1 MMAAVSMLALQPSP
15 ALADTYSDNFFP
27 AHWVPYPHISVPPE
41 HPYYRAVVLIDNT
54 GDPSLS
60 QQIQT
65 FAQIINSLHNGYN
78 SRYPVILYYQNIH
91 MAPGQP
97 CALGP
102 AGWLIVCKDQTLGG
116 SESAT
121 APGAAQIFS
130 GVADHIYYAVARFRP
145 SVVDPW
151 CAGDKFTV
159 VVQILSNTLGLD
171 QNLTNPDSAL
181 FPTLPVGRC
190 TYNGWTWPDLDR
202 MNQMYSHQAG

>member
-1 MMAAVSMLALQPSP
+1 MLTAQTTP
-15 ALADTYSDNFFP
+15 ARADAFSNDFFP
-27 AHWVPYPHISVPPE
+27 AHWVPYPHITVSPD
-41 HPYYRAVVLIDNT
+41 HPFYRAVVVIDNT
-54 GDPSLS
+54 GDASLS

-65 FAQIINSLHNGYN
+65 FALIINHLHNAYN
-78 SRYPVILYYQNIH
+78 PHYPVLLYYKDIP

-102 AGWLIVCKDQTLGG
+102 AGWLIVCKDETLGG
-116 SESAT
+116 AASAT
-121 APGAAQIFS
+121 APGAANIYS
-130 GVADHIYYAVARFRP
+130 GLANHIYYAVARMRP

-159 VVQILSNTLGLD
+159 VVQLLSNTLGLD

-181 FPTLPVGRC
+181 FPTIPVGRC
-190 TYNGWTWPDLDR
+190 TYNGWTWAEIDR